1 MLSEPRFLF
10 VRKARPTCVRCL
22 SVLWGWGKGRD
33 TVAEWVGAER
43 GALGR
48 RRGLG
53 RRELESM
60 ARGPEKHSDSLDQ
73 KEKEDLPAMQK
84 TWVQSLGQRR
94 EMATHASILAWRIPW
109 TEGPRGLP
117 CITSLTSQ
125 SPKKSRPTCESTK
138 S

>member
-1 MLSEPRFLF
+1 M
-10 VRKARPTCVRCL
+10 RCL
-22 SVLWGWGKGRD
+22 SALWGWGEGRD
-33 TVAEWVGAER
+33 TAAEWVGAEQ

-73 KEKEDLPAMQK
+73 KGKEDLPAMRK
-84 TWVQSLGQRR
+84 TWVRSLGQRR

-117 CITSLTSQ
+117 CINLTNLTEPQ
-125 SPKKSRPTCESTK
+125 KEQADL
-138 S
+138 